1 MPLGRR
7 WTSGATGRPVAGG
20 TVEEA
25 AAVAAP
31 EVSAPQQPVAVT
43 AAEQVT
49 WTSWL
54 NTLAAADD
62 APSWSA
68 GLTAKPGAHGLR
80 SSRSSTFLRCDD
92 HLERSHARGA
102 HTRNDHCQRPQH
114 DRRLAAR
121 RHREHVREGHRC
133 RAHIVSTPYQG
144 YEPPRRTRP
153 LHLLWAVPLSVA
165 GALAALAFA
174 SFEWCGITACRW
186 GDRGSPLV
194 VGLATLLA
202 GAMVS
207 APFWLIRWT
216 ARTPVRIA
224 VGVVLG
230 LAVWVGGWY
239 WVTHPAP

>member
-1 MPLGRR
+1 M
-7 WTSGATGRPVAGG
+7 
-20 TVEEA
+20 
-25 AAVAAP
+25 
-31 EVSAPQQPVAVT
+31 
-43 AAEQVT
+43 
-49 WTSWL
+49 
-54 NTLAAADD
+54 
-62 APSWSA
+62 
-68 GLTAKPGAHGLR
+68 
-80 SSRSSTFLRCDD
+80 
-92 HLERSHARGA
+92 
-102 HTRNDHCQRPQH
+102 
-114 DRRLAAR
+114 
-121 RHREHVREGHRC
+121 
-133 RAHIVSTPYQG
+133 STPYQG